1 MRKIY
6 YNGALVNDT
15 FIGYDK
21 VDITKPLVP
30 TLADYVVVAGGGGG
44 GAGGAGGGGGE
55 VQTNFF
61 GSEPLILNPALQ
73 YTIIVGEGGL
83 FGAAQLASV
92 TNNNYGTGSNGGDSM
107 IISPTTTMSLALGG
121 GAGGGFYKTDQKFH
135 FNGSDGGNGG
145 GGMWEASSAGSGS
158 GTGFGLEGGT
168 FNPTSIN
175 GFGDAPTVYQYSAGG
190 GGGPVVYYEEIF
202 EGAIVS
208 GSDGYTYYDNLIPL
222 WVSKGGHGGEP
233 LIIDWLP
240 YSGSEAGAG
249 GGAGRGRY
257 NSNANIIAG
266 NAGGGTTGGDGN
278 NILTINGS
286 NYTGAG
292 GGGGNAT
299 GNPPY
304 NVTNGGSGGSGIV
317 VIRYNGTEAKFTG
330 GDINISGS
338 YVYHT
343 FVSSSELIPAT

>member
-1 MRKIY
+1 MANLYKSY
-6 YNGALVNDT
+6 LG
-15 FIGYDK
+15 
-21 VDITKPLVP
+21 DIPLSNKLGSNSISIPFFEPVEV
-30 TLADYVVVAGGGGG
+30 DYVLVAGGGGG

-61 GSEPLILNPALQ
+61 GSEPLTLDTANQ

-83 FGAAQLASV
+83 LGAATLSSV

-107 IISPTTTMSLALGG
+107 IISPATTMSLALGG
-121 GAGGGFYKTDQKFH
+121 GAGGGYYKTDQKFH
-135 FNGSDGGNGG
+135 NDGSDGGNGG

-168 FNPTSIN
+168 FNPTSVN
-175 GFGDAPTVYQYSAGG
+175 GYGDAPTIYQYSAGG

-208 GSDGYTYYDNLIPL
+208 GSDGYTYYDDLIPL
-222 WVSKGGHGGEP
+222 WASKGGHGGEP

-249 GGAGRGRY
+249 GGAGEGSY
-257 NSNANIIAG
+257 NSVASIIRG
-266 NAGGGTTGGDGN
+266 NDGGGTTGGSGTGADR
-278 NILTINGS
+278 NGS

-292 GGGGNAT
+292 GGGGDAS
-299 GNPPY
+299 GNTPY
-304 NVTNGGSGGSGIV
+304 NVTDGGNGGSGIV
-317 VIRYNGTEAKFTG
+317 VIRYSGTEAKFSG

-343 FVSSSELIPAT
+343 FISSSTLIPV